1 MRRLLSIALP
11 TLLAGLVMPGA
22 TMAKG
27 PETMGVAGSVTVS
40 GSPYRYVTIAP
51 GFPDK
56 LTVVERVD
64 RNGGRVGRW
73 WYLRSGYYIPA
84 VAYDGSPGGLSA
96 DGTTLVLTQFP
107 DYYLHTATTR
117 LAILKTGRVTRP
129 PGWHHPRRWVKF
141 VDLRG
146 DFSVNAVSPDG
157 STVFLVHYLEP
168 AQPGVRLGAR
178 EVRALDTAT
187 GRLLRR
193 PVTATEEPRGQE
205 NRPRDE
211 TLPIS
216 SATSPNGRWVYTLY
230 GGNRQALFIEVLDTR
245 RRAVTFI
252 DLPQLKNRRSP
263 FLLKLR
269 MGDEGR
275 RILVLGRSSI
285 QGGRAQPL
293 LHVNARTHAVRRL
306 SPVATASSS
315 TSPWLPIGLASVILV
330 SGIAWVAGRSRR
342 ASRANRLEHP

>member
-11 TLLAGLVMPGA
+11 MVLAGLVMPGA
-22 TMAKG
+22 TLAKG
-27 PETMGVAGSVTVS
+27 LETRAVAGSITVS
-40 GSPYRYVTIAP
+40 GSAYRYVTIAP

-64 RNGGRVGRW
+64 KNGGRVGRW
-73 WYLRSGYYIPA
+73 WYLRGGYYIPA
-84 VAYDGSPGGLSA
+84 VADDGSPGGLSA

-141 VDLRG
+141 VDLKG
-146 DFSVNAVSPDG
+146 DFSVSAVSPDG
-157 STVFLVHYLEP
+157 SAVFLAHYLEP

-178 EVRALDTAT
+178 EVRTLDTAT

-193 PVTATEEPRGQE
+193 PVTAAEEPRGQE

-211 TLPIS
+211 ALPIS
-216 SATSPNGRWVYTLY
+216 SATSPNGRWAYTLY

-252 DLPQLKNRRSP
+252 DLPQLKNRRNP

-269 MGDEGR
+269 MEDEGR

-285 QGGRAQPL
+285 QGGRPKPL
-293 LHVNARTHAVRRL
+293 LHVD
-306 SPVATASSS
+306 PATGDVQKATRPATSSNG
-315 TSPWLPIGLASVILV
+315 TSSWLAI
-330 SGIAWVAGRSRR
+330 GIASALLVFGIGWRTRR
-342 ASRANRLEHP
+342 RRRTTEDDPLEQA